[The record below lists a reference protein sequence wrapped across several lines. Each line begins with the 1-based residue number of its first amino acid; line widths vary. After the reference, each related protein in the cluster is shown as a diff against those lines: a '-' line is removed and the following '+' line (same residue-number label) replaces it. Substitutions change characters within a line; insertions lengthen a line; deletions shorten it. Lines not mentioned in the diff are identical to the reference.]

1 MKRDAAFD
9 AHAGSGARLTPSF
22 SGTRFGGALLGGAL
36 FGGALFG
43 GAYAGRRVLVTGH
56 TGFKGSWLAL
66 WLHAMGAEVC
76 GLALPPEPGP
86 NHGRLL
92 QVPLK
97 AALTDLRDA
106 TAVRAALRR
115 FAPEIVFHLAAQPL
129 VRRSY
134 REPAATFD
142 TNVMGLVNLL
152 EAVRATPSVRVVV
165 NATSDKCYA
174 NLDTACSPGD
184 AGGVLTGDARGV
196 LTGDARGV
204 LTDEARGVLTD
215 EARGVLTG
223 EARGFVEA
231 DALGGH
237 DPYSASKACAEI
249 VSASY
254 RASFLAT
261 DDGRGQPVALATA
274 RAGNVVGG
282 GDWSEDRLI
291 PDLVRAAVS
300 GRHSAIRYPH
310 ATRPWQHVLE
320 PLAGY
325 LLLGQHLLTD
335 PQASAEAWNFG
346 PDAACQWP
354 VAQVVAAFAEHWP
367 AVRSQLDPSTPLHE
381 AAQLRLD
388 CGKAQARLGW
398 VPLWN
403 AATTFERTALWY
415 RHQHEQGGL
424 RSREDLLH
432 YVADARI
439 AGLAWAA

>member
-9 AHAGSGARLTPSF
+9 ARAADAASLTPSLR
-22 SGTRFGGALLGGAL
+22 GKL
-36 FGGALFG
+36 FGNV
-43 GAYAGRRVLVTGH
+43 YAGRRVLVTGH

-92 QVPLK
+92 QVPL
-97 AALTDLRDA
+97 AQAMIDLRDA
-106 TAVRAALRR
+106 TAVRVALRH
-115 FAPEIVFHLAAQPL
+115 FAPEVVFHLAAQPL

-134 REPAATFD
+134 REASATFD

-165 NATSDKCYA
+165 NATSDKCYS
-174 NLDTACSPGD
+174 NPD
-184 AGGVLTGDARGV
+184 AAHGPSKAG
-196 LTGDARGV
+196 
-204 LTDEARGVLTD
+204 
-215 EARGVLTG
+215 
-223 EARGFVEA
+223 GFVES

-254 RASFLAT
+254 RASFLAI
-261 DDGRGQPVALATA
+261 DDGRGHPVALATA

-300 GRHSAIRYPH
+300 GHSTPIRYPH

-354 VAQVVAAFAEHWP
+354 VAEVVAAFTEHWP
-367 AVRSQLDPSTPLHE
+367 AVRSELDASTALHE
-381 AAQLRLD
+381 AAQLQLD
-388 CGKAQARLGW
+388 CGKARARLGW
-398 VPLWN
+398 KPLWD
-403 AATTFERTALWY
+403 AATTFRRTAQWY

-439 AGLAWAA
+439 AGLAWAH

>member
-9 AHAGSGARLTPSF
+9 FRAGRNAALTPSF
-22 SGTRFGGALLGGAL
+22 SGTRFGGAL
-36 FGGALFG
+36 FGGV
-43 GAYAGRRVLVTGH
+43 YAGRRVLVTGH

-76 GLALPPEPGP
+76 GLALPPEAGP

-92 QVPLK
+92 QVPLD
-97 AALTDLRDA
+97 AALIDLRDA
-106 TAVRAALRR
+106 TAVRVALRH

-174 NLDTACSPGD
+174 NPDIAQGLQGHIK
-184 AGGVLTGDARGV
+184 AG
-196 LTGDARGV
+196 
-204 LTDEARGVLTD
+204 
-215 EARGVLTG
+215 
-223 EARGFVEA
+223 GFVEA

-254 RASFLAT
+254 RASFLAAG
-261 DDGRGQPVALATA
+261 DGRGHPVALATA

-300 GRHSAIRYPH
+300 GQRSAIRYPQ

-335 PQASAEAWNFG
+335 PQTGAEAWNFG

-354 VAQVVAAFAEHWP
+354 VAQVVAAFTEHWP
-367 AVRSQLDPSTPLHE
+367 AVRSELDVSTPLHE
-381 AAQLRLD
+381 AAQLQLD
-388 CGKAQARLGW
+388 CGKARARLGW
-398 VPLWN
+398 IPLWN
-403 AATTFERTALWY
+403 AATTFKRTALWY

-439 AGLAWAA
+439 AGLAWAH

>member
-1 MKRDAAFD
+1 MRRDAAFD
-9 AHAGSGARLTPSF
+9 FRAGCAASLTPAF
-22 SGTRFGGALLGGAL
+22 SGTL
-36 FGGALFG
+36 FGGV
-43 GAYAGRRVLVTGH
+43 YAGRRVLVTGH

-92 QVPLK
+92 QVPLD
-97 AALTDLRDA
+97 AALIDLRDA
-106 TAVRAALRR
+106 TAVRVALRH

-174 NLDTACSPGD
+174 NPDIAQGLHGHIK
-184 AGGVLTGDARGV
+184 AG
-196 LTGDARGV
+196 
-204 LTDEARGVLTD
+204 
-215 EARGVLTG
+215 
-223 EARGFVEA
+223 GFVES

-254 RASFLAT
+254 RASFFAN
-261 DDGRGQPVALATA
+261 DDGRGHVVALATA

-300 GRHSAIRYPH
+300 GHPSAIRYPQ

-354 VAQVVAAFAEHWP
+354 VAQVVAAFTEHWP
-367 AVRSQLDPSTPLHE
+367 ALRSEQGASTPLHE
-381 AAQLRLD
+381 ATQLQLD
-388 CGKAQARLGW
+388 SGKARARLGW
-398 VPLWN
+398 APLWN
-403 AATTFERTALWY
+403 AATTFKRTAQWY

-439 AGLAWAA
+439 AGLAWAH